1 MVAAKAKSTEVYG
14 LVSKDLGE
22 VGNQVGSAAG
32 SVGQQVGSA
41 AGAVKKTLEV
51 RKGTSQCEI
60 RFQTYRGI
68 YYLRIIT
75 AVVENNLSFSLSSS
89 SLNCPFSLH
98 KYDASLIGITLLAV
112 RTPFRPTSTPEI
124 QTGCMFQRFIM
135 RSISMTL
142 MTATMR

>member
-1 MVAAKAKSTEVYG
+1 MTNSAVVAAKAKSTEVYG

-60 RFQTYRGI
+60 RFQSQTYRGI
-68 YYLRIIT
+68 YYLGIIT
-75 AVVENNLSFSLSSS
+75 AVVENNLFSLSLFLFFKLS
-89 SLNCPFSLH
+89 
-98 KYDASLIGITLLAV
+98 LLA
-112 RTPFRPTSTPEI
+112 S
-124 QTGCMFQRFIM
+124 
-135 RSISMTL
+135 
-142 MTATMR
+142 

>member
-1 MVAAKAKSTEVYG
+1 MTNSAVVAAKAKSTEVYG

-68 YYLRIIT
+68 YYLGIIT
-75 AVVENNLSFSLSSS
+75 AVVENNLFSLSLFLFFKLS
-89 SLNCPFSLH
+89 
-98 KYDASLIGITLLAV
+98 LLA
-112 RTPFRPTSTPEI
+112 S
-124 QTGCMFQRFIM
+124 
-135 RSISMTL
+135 
-142 MTATMR
+142 